1 MWGQAIITQN
11 PPVPADRA
19 GTADIIG
26 FGQDGIVILR
36 NSVNPDIRL
45 VIRDYGYNARKWRVE
60 KHVRRVGDTTG
71 NNRSD
76 IIGFGDAGVIISFNN
91 GDNTFSP
98 QVLAL
103 RDFGKDAGNWTNDK
117 HIRYVSDLRKKGTV
131 YIIGF
136 GDVGIVVS
144 LNNGNGTLP
153 ASRLALPDFGYNAG
167 NWRIDRHLRFLA
179 DTTVVGFGDSAVI
192 VATGKGDGTFNAG
205 KAVISD
211 FAYSAG
217 GWRVEKHP
225 RTVSDLTGGG
235 TVDVVGLGDAG
246 VVISLNNGDVDV
258 TGDDRGDIVGFANAG
273 VYVALNN
280 GDGTFAAPK
289 LVLNNFGFDQ
299 GWRVDK
305 HPRYF
310 VDLTGD
316 GRADVI
322 GFGNNFVLVPY
333 NDGKGNF
340 GPTQKL
346 TDRFAFKGGEWAVDK
361 TVRWVANL
369 AWVYESVVVN
379 PECLTTMLPS
389 YLYY

>member
-11 PPVPADRA
+11 PPGRIDRLIVSLPSVPPIILFLVVPADRA

-26 FGQDGIVILR
+26 FGQDGVVILR

-45 VIRDYGYNARKWRVE
+45 VIRDYGYNAGKWRVE

-103 RDFGKDAGNWTNDK
+103 RDFGTDAGNWTNDK

-131 YIIGF
+131 YVIGF

-144 LNNGNGTLP
+144 LNNGNGTFP

-205 KAVISD
+205 KAVVEMPSRLGAKSPTTDCFPIGKETT
-211 FAYSAG
+211 AVRYLALSAS
-217 GWRVEKHP
+217 
-225 RTVSDLTGGG
+225 TM
-235 TVDVVGLGDAG
+235 
-246 VVISLNNGDVDV
+246 
-258 TGDDRGDIVGFANAG
+258 VGFE
-273 VYVALNN
+273 VRSFVRR
-280 GDGTFAAPK
+280 
-289 LVLNNFGFDQ
+289 VLA
-299 GWRVDK
+299 
-305 HPRYF
+305 H
-310 VDLTGD
+310 
-316 GRADVI
+316 
-322 GFGNNFVLVPY
+322 
-333 NDGKGNF
+333 
-340 GPTQKL
+340 
-346 TDRFAFKGGEWAVDK
+346 
-361 TVRWVANL
+361 
-369 AWVYESVVVN
+369 
-379 PECLTTMLPS
+379 
-389 YLYY
+389 